1 MIIAKT
7 YKPETGAPIGKP
19 VAVMCR
25 ANTPKRHGHTVP
37 LWRILGWYKPAQAE
51 IIAERLNRKR
61 G

>member
-1 MIIAKT
+1 MTIAKT

-37 LWRILGWYKPAQAE
+37 LWRVLGWYTEQAATKT
-51 IIAERLNRKR
+51 AERLNRKR